1 MLYTQSPLQSCGGV
15 SPLGWCDGC
24 HRTTAPVSSPHT
36 SYSWRGERI
45 IEPIKWIISLYYS
58 QWYLKPPYS
67 RSRVLWFWEPLLK
80 ERWQTEP
87 WRKRDRGWPSKN
99 LALLSKWHI
108 FGRAESQADRF
119 LIVFHSSA
127 QFTEQ
132 RLSKAVSHIYCATP
146 AMQKAR
152 LSCGRQSH
160 QRCSCAIGGKET
172 CLEVRQC
179 SSC

>member
-1 MLYTQSPLQSCGGV
+1 MVFKT
-15 SPLGWCDGC
+15 
-24 HRTTAPVSSPHT
+24 
-36 SYSWRGERI
+36 
-45 IEPIKWIISLYYS
+45 
-58 QWYLKPPYS
+58 PYS
-67 RSRVLWFWEPLLK
+67 RSREPLWK
-80 ERWQTEP
+80 ERWQIEP
-87 WRKRDRGWPSKN
+87 WRKSDRGWPSKN

-152 LSCGRQSH
+152 LSRGRQSH

-179 SSC
+179 SSCYKNLNVPNTSELAEEIDTKGSEENSSGK